1 MEEQYSRNRLYVKEE
16 EQNIIKNFSIL
27 LAGCGIGSNIAE
39 CALRF
44 GFENITLVD
53 GDTIEQSNLNRQN
66 YTYQDISSYK
76 AETLYHRLKSINPNA
91 NIRYHSEFINQ
102 DNVSDIIGEHD
113 IAINALDFSTD
124 IPIIF
129 DKICQERNIPVLHPY
144 NLGWGA
150 LVMVI
155 SESMG
160 LESLK
165 KDEEVFNE
173 VSVVQYVSSHMR
185 YWGHPQKWLED
196 IVDEYLNENKQLP
209 PPQLAIASSLGAA
222 SCVKIAFNIA
232 TNKPIR
238 KFPEF
243 YLTTID

>member
-16 EQNIIKNFSIL
+16 EQKIIKDFSIL

-53 GDTIEQSNLNRQN
+53 GDTIELSNLNRQN

-91 NIRYHSEFINQ
+91 NIRFHSEFITK
-102 DNVSDIIGEHD
+102 DNAEEIIGNHN
-113 IAINALDFSTD
+113 IAINALDFSTE

-129 DKICQERNIPVLHPY
+129 DKMCQEKSIPVLHPY

-155 SESMG
+155 SENMG
-160 LESLK
+160 LESLQ
-165 KDEEVFNE
+165 KDEENFNE
-173 VSVVQYVSSHMR
+173 LNVVQYVSSHMR
-185 YWGHPQKWLED
+185 YWGNPQQWLED
-196 IVDEYLNENKQLP
+196 IVESYIKENKQLP
-209 PPQLAIASSLGAA
+209 PPQLSIASFLAAA
-222 SCVKIAFNIA
+222 SCVKIVFNIA
-232 TNKPIR
+232 TNQPVK

-243 YLTTID
+243 YLTTVN